1 MPSNTSSDTSSDTS
15 GDTSSDTTPLLS
27 EPGLRD
33 TPLLQSLLD
42 PSATTPNRSKRRGGW
57 RRFLAVAIR
66 RLVIL
71 AVTVGLVPVA
81 LIVIYSFEGV
91 KPVSTLMLYD
101 TLRGRDYKRDWVAFD
116 AIAPPVWQSV
126 VSSEDG
132 KFCSHN
138 GVDWEAL
145 NTVIDDA
152 MEGERTRGASTI
164 PMQNAKNLFLWSSRS
179 YVRKAFEVPL
189 AMLTDLMWSK
199 RRQMEI
205 YLNIA
210 EWGNGVYGVGA
221 AARSH
226 FKRSAKRLTRRQ
238 SALLAVSL
246 PNPKVRRPARPT
258 RGLSRLAR
266 VVERRARASGA
277 YVTCLRG

>member
-1 MPSNTSSDTSSDTS
+1 MSESS
-15 GDTSSDTTPLLS
+15 
-27 EPGLRD
+27 LRD
-33 TPLLQSLLD
+33 APLLQPPLD
-42 PSATTPNRSKRRGGW
+42 PSAPNNKPSKKTGGW
-57 RRFLAVAIR
+57 RRFLAIAVR
-66 RLVIL
+66 RAAIL
-71 AVTVGLVPVA
+71 AVTVGLLPVG

-101 TLRGRDYKRDWVAFD
+101 TLRGREYKREWVAFD

-132 KFCSHN
+132 KFCTHH

-179 YVRKAFEVPL
+179 YVRKALEVPL

-221 AARSH
+221 AARTH